1 MRNILGM
8 ALLFCSS
15 WWTADGL
22 ITLLQQPP
30 PPPRS
35 SSSGSSSSLPRP
47 PPPPP
52 HLLLADSSSS
62 SIFTTITT
70 KNVGTTASA
79 EIPPLVSS
87 LAATTTSSSRRH
99 TMLMMGQQSVRGTRT
114 RRSSLL
120 DGCWQLLFTSMI
132 ISSPTAAYADFA
144 TAAGRRNCT
153 TTSDPTKTVVT
164 CTGGLLLDDDESSLS
179 SSRPQGRLQSIS
191 ASENGVSTSAIRN
204 PTAYM
209 APWSYLTAT
218 SDAIQ
223 AWSSLQSAVAALP
236 NCQIVT
242 ITDTY
247 LHATVPTS
255 SPSLGGGL
263 DDLEF
268 VLRPAERLVL
278 FRSASQTTIYIYP
291 LTQPVSDRGSNRRR
305 LELLRDT
312 LGWQEIQ

>member
-1 MRNILGM
+1 
-8 ALLFCSS
+8 
-15 WWTADGL
+15 
-22 ITLLQQPP
+22 
-30 PPPRS
+30 
-35 SSSGSSSSLPRP
+35 
-47 PPPPP
+47 
-52 HLLLADSSSS
+52 
-62 SIFTTITT
+62 
-70 KNVGTTASA
+70 
-79 EIPPLVSS
+79 
-87 LAATTTSSSRRH
+87 
-99 TMLMMGQQSVRGTRT
+99 MLMMGQQSVRAGTRT
-114 RRSSLL
+114 RRSSLG
-120 DGCWQLLFTSMI
+120 GCVQLLLLSVI
-132 ISSPTAAYADFA
+132 VSSSPTAAYADFA

-153 TTSDPTKTVVT
+153 TTSDLTKTVVT
-164 CTGGLLLDDDESSLS
+164 CTGGLLVLDEPSSSSSSLGHAQQQQQQQQQ
-179 SSRPQGRLQSIS
+179 QGRLQSIS

-204 PTAYM
+204 PAAYM

-218 SDAIQ
+218 SDALQ
-223 AWSSLQSAVAALP
+223 AWSSLQSAVAAIP
-236 NCQIVT
+236 GCHIVT

-305 LELLRDT
+305 LETLRDT